1 MLLCIVAPVTYR
13 VRALTAQESDAIVGW
28 RYEGRYATY
37 EFDEAPAPADGHF
50 AVEDRSGRMV
60 GCCCF
65 GAAARVPGVAPEAGV
80 VDVGYGMRPDRVGQ
94 GQAQPFIAAI
104 LAFAAQRFDVERSRA
119 LVLDWNQRSLAA
131 CHRAGF
137 AQVGEVTTDSGRFL
151 VLERPSEP
159 GPGQPAGQRGRGRP
173 LNRG

>member
-1 MLLCIVAPVTYR
+1 MPYR

-37 EFDEAPAPADGHF
+37 EVDEAPAPADGYF
-50 AVEDRSGRMV
+50 AVEDSRGLMV
-60 GCCCF
+60 GYCCY
-65 GAAARVPGVAPEAGV
+65 GAEARVPGIGPEAGV

-94 GQAQPFIAAI
+94 GHARPFVAAI
-104 LAFAAQRFDVERSRA
+104 LAFASQRFDVERFRA

-137 AQVGEVTTDSGRFL
+137 TQVGEVTTDAGRFV
-151 VLERPSEP
+151 VLERHV
-159 GPGQPAGQRGRGRP
+159 
-173 LNRG
+173 